1 MTYKQALK
9 LAVKALE
16 KSRQVHAF
24 DANLYKAGV
33 VTVRTTLAKKEY
45 DKFNSAISLLLGE

>member
-45 DKFNSAISLLLGE
+45 DKFNSAISLLLG